1 MSNPVRCVIVE
12 DEPLALERLR
22 DYVQQLPLLQ
32 LVTSFDN
39 ANDALAHLLVSP
51 ADLLFLDINLGG
63 LSGIDLLETN
73 VITCPVILTTAHSD
87 YALKAYELRVVDYLL
102 KPFTFARFVQA
113 VDRAVAAP
121 PAAVSAGDRAY
132 FFVKTEQRLERV
144 RFAEL
149 LYIEGDGDYRQIQTL
164 TRRIST
170 LEKFSELE
178 DRLPRDLACRVH
190 KSFMV
195 ALDKIESVERDR
207 IKIRDKYV
215 PVSGSYRDE
224 FYARIGHGKLT

>member
-1 MSNPVRCVIVE
+1 MTSPVRCIIVE

-22 DYVQQLPLLQ
+22 EYVQQLPLLQ
-32 LVTSFDN
+32 LAAAFDN
-39 ANDALAHLLVSP
+39 ATDALAFLLVNSV
-51 ADLLFLDINLGG
+51 DLMFLDINLGG
-63 LSGIDLLETN
+63 LSGIDLLETSA
-73 VITCPVILTTAHSD
+73 VSAQVILTTAHPD
-87 YALKAYELRVVDYLL
+87 YALRAYDLKVADYLL

-113 VDRAVAAP
+113 VDRAISNTAISNTAN
-121 PAAVSAGDRAY
+121 DRNY

-149 LYIEGDGDYRQIQTL
+149 LYIEGDGDYRQIQTV

-178 DRLPRDLACRVH
+178 DRISPEVACRVH
-190 KSFMV
+190 KSYMV

-207 IKIRDKYV
+207 IRIRDKYI
-215 PVSGSYRDE
+215 PISGSYRDN

>member
-1 MSNPVRCVIVE
+1 MAEPLRCIIVE

-22 DYVQQLPLLQ
+22 GYVQQLSLLQ
-32 LVTSFDN
+32 LVAAFDN
-39 ANDALAHLLVSP
+39 AGDALSFLMTNP
-51 ADLLFLDINLGG
+51 IDLLFLDINLGG
-63 LSGIDLLETN
+63 PTGIDLLETN
-73 VITCPVILTTAHSD
+73 TVTCPVILTTAHSEF
-87 YALKAYELRVVDYLL
+87 ALKAYDLKVADYLL
-102 KPFTFARFVQA
+102 KPFTFPRFVQA
-113 VDRAVAAP
+113 VER
-121 PAAVSAGDRAY
+121 AVSADSRDTGTDRSY

-178 DRLPRDLACRVH
+178 QRLTRDLVCRVH

-195 ALDKIESVERDR
+195 ALDKIETIERDR
-207 IKIRDKYV
+207 IRIRDKYI
-215 PVSGSYRDE
+215 PVSGTYRDD
-224 FYARIGHGKLT
+224 FYARIGHPKLT